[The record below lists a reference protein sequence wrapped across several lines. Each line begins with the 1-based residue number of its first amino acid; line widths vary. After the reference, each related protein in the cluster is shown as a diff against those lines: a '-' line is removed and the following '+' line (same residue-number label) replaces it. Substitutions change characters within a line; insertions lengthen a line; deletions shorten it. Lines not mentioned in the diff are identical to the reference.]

1 MIVRLLFSGYK
12 DEMTDTNT
20 DLLKL
25 VALDE
30 EDLVVLS
37 AYLQDA
43 VMRVDDLNFSPR
55 ENRFALAANRFV
67 WTKGQPGKGRV
78 VNERRR
84 TAIHFDHVEKV
95 QSYNIL
101 RDQPDAILSLL
112 AIQYL
117 PSDTPAG
124 TIDLIFSG
132 DGVVRLFVSCI
143 EGQLS
148 DLGGA
153 WETQSRP
160 EHVLND

>member
-1 MIVRLLFSGYK
+1 MRPPFSGYK
-12 DEMTDTNT
+12 NKMTDT

-43 VMRVDDLNFSPR
+43 VMRVDDLNFSPK

-95 QSYNIL
+95 QTYNIL

-112 AIQYL
+112 AMQYL

-132 DGVVRLFVSCI
+132 DGVVRLFVDCI
-143 EGQLS
+143 EGQLA

-160 EHVLND
+160 EHALED

>member
-1 MIVRLLFSGYK
+1 
-12 DEMTDTNT
+12 MTETNT

-30 EDLVVLS
+30 EDLIVFS

-43 VMRVDDLNFSPR
+43 VMRVDDLNFLPK
-55 ENRFALAANRFV
+55 ENRFAFAANRFV
-67 WTKGQPGKGRV
+67 WTKGQPAKGRV

-95 QSYNIL
+95 QTYNIL
-101 RDQPDAILSLL
+101 RDQPDAILILL
-112 AIQYL
+112 AIQFL
-117 PSDTPAG
+117 PSNAPAG

-132 DGVVRLFVSCI
+132 DGVVRLYVDLI
-143 EGQLS
+143 EAQMA

-160 EHVLND
+160 EHALDE